1 MNDGELDDSD
11 TENVDGDV
19 NQNNEKVLSIP
30 GDFESTES
38 MNAPERISEE
48 TNDSLDLSE
57 PSQEMIT
64 EEN

>member
-30 GDFESTES
+30 KDFDSTEFRPLRTVS
-38 MNAPERISEE
+38 G
-48 TNDSLDLSE
+48 NDNGRKTRVD
-57 PSQEMIT
+57 
-64 EEN
+64 